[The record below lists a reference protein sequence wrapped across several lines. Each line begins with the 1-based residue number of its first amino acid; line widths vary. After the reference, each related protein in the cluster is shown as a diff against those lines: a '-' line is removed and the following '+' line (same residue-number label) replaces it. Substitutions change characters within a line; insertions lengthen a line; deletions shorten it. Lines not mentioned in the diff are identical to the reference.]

1 MTASTLPPRPR
12 IDVSALPESMMD
24 HRSSIWWGNLLLLL
38 IETTMFA
45 LLVGSYFYLRGNFP
59 AWPPVQANWAVA
71 RYNTAPALWFATI
84 AGSCIPML
92 WADRSALRLNCRAV
106 LLGLTLCFLL
116 GLVAIGLRFR
126 ELLDLNFRWDDN
138 AYGSIVWM
146 ILGLHLTHL
155 IVGSLE
161 NLLMIAWIV
170 RHGLDRKHA
179 RDVRVNAVY
188 WYWIGAIWVLLF
200 AIVDLSPRWF

>member
-1 MTASTLPPRPR
+1 ML
-12 IDVSALPESMMD
+12 V
-24 HRSSIWWGNLLLLL
+24 L

-45 LLVGSYFYLRGNFP
+45 LLIGSYFYLHGNFDV
-59 AWPPVQANWAVA
+59 WPPVQANWAIA
-71 RYNTAPALWFATI
+71 RYHTVPALFFAI
-84 AGSCIPML
+84 INLAVIVGSCGPML
-92 WADRSALRLNCRAV
+92 WADRAALKLKCRSV
-106 LLGLTLCFLL
+106 LLGLTFCLLL
-116 GLVAIGLRFR
+116 GLAAIGLRFR

-188 WYWIGAIWVLLF
+188 WYWIGAVWVVLF